1 MAKFCSCA
9 PNTVAVTP
17 ELLANCAQI
26 ANMGNIAHFIF
37 GSCTPSDPDFYNNIN
52 SKYDVN
58 TPTTAATALY
68 NALTTAS
75 PDFKDAIIGA
85 VSVEEYTETY
95 ADPTEVTG
103 SCGNVEYFDAGV
115 KITAKTYSHNAL
127 LPTAPAG
134 SFLSPETTQF
144 YTKLKAGKLP
154 YNTLIGV
161 TCTGQLIGFYED
173 NGDFDL
179 SANGTM
185 ASFDIHA
192 NPTTK
197 VKTNCVIARGFMITM
212 GTSCGSVI
220 PFPIADLNEIPPA
233 DQALWRAL
241 GLL

>member
-103 SCGNVEYFDAGV
+103 SCGNVE
-115 KITAKTYSHNAL
+115 
-127 LPTAPAG
+127 
-134 SFLSPETTQF
+134 
-144 YTKLKAGKLP
+144 
-154 YNTLIGV
+154 
-161 TCTGQLIGFYED
+161 
-173 NGDFDL
+173 
-179 SANGTM
+179 
-185 ASFDIHA
+185 
-192 NPTTK
+192 
-197 VKTNCVIARGFMITM
+197 
-212 GTSCGSVI
+212 
-220 PFPIADLNEIPPA
+220 
-233 DQALWRAL
+233 
-241 GLL
+241 